1 MMRPMNAAAP
11 RTFHLIGIG
20 GIGVSGVAFALLARG
35 QRVTGSDVRESQL
48 TLALRAAG
56 ATVHIGH
63 DAAHLVGADVVV
75 VSTAIPETN
84 PELVAARAQGLDVR
98 HRSEVLGALLADY
111 PTAIGV
117 IGTHGKGTTSAAITW
132 LLERGGQAPS
142 FIIGGLLENFGK
154 INARV
159 TPPGPD
165 AVIVAEVDESDGSLV
180 NVHPTIAVVNNL
192 EADHLNYYTDL
203 AHIQRTVAAALNA
216 NPRLER
222 VFLNAD
228 CPGAMG
234 LAASLKAPVTTFG
247 TQNNPADVKATE
259 VFADFHGGRF
269 VLSREPGATASD
281 VRTARPP
288 SEGDAPGR
296 QSAEAGA
303 TASAASN
310 NRASV
315 GAFRTVVPGLH
326 NLDNCVAA
334 AAVGLHLGVRAS
346 ALDAAFSTFRGLE
359 NRFSII
365 ERAGR
370 TVIKDYISH
379 PTGIRR
385 VLQAAKTSGRKTTAV
400 FKPYRFTMVNYL
412 QDDYAEA
419 FHDADHTI
427 ITELYPAGE
436 VPIPGID
443 TAFLCDKIRA
453 RGPRVTHVPAMD
465 DIPALLNEIIGEGE
479 LVVFF
484 GGDDLFRL
492 ADAFAESLVDG
503 GAA

>member
-1 MMRPMNAAAP
+1 MNAAAP
-11 RTFHLIGIG
+11 RTFHLIGLG

-63 DAAHLVGADVVV
+63 DAAHLRGADVVV

-132 LLERGGQAPS
+132 LLERAGRAPS

-159 TPPGPD
+159 TAPGPD

-234 LAASLKAPVTTFG
+234 IAASLKAPVTTFG

-269 VLSREPGATASD
+269 VLSRDGA
-281 VRTARPP
+281 P
-288 SEGDAPGR
+288 
-296 QSAEAGA
+296 
-303 TASAASN
+303 
-310 NRASV
+310 V

-334 AAVGLHLGVRAS
+334 AAVGLHLGARAS
-346 ALDAAFSTFRGLE
+346 ALDAAFATFRGLE
-359 NRFSII
+359 NRFSIL

-465 DIPALLNEIIGEGE
+465 DIPALLRDIIGEGE

-492 ADAFAESLVDG
+492 ADAFAETLAPAG
-503 GAA
+503 EAA